1 MYMQS
6 FIYSR
11 EKRNWIASTLSIF
24 THDDFA
30 TGTRSLLALSI
41 VFWVHWLAN
50 WQNELLPVLLGVIA
64 SALTETDDHWLA
76 RMRYHLIAMCTF
88 SFIALAVWLSLPWPS
103 VLALVIACS
112 AFILTM
118 LGAIGERYRAIAFGA
133 LVLLLYCALSSHE
146 SSELGLS
153 SIPLIVC
160 GAMWYGVCSIVWFA
174 FLPQQPVQARL
185 SKLYALLGEYLRLKA
200 QLLEPIRE
208 IDQAE
213 RRMAL
218 VIQNGKVV
226 KALNS
231 TKESLLSRIRA
242 SNNPPWLKLA
252 LHQYLVAQDIH
263 ERTSSSHEDYAVL
276 ANTFFHS
283 DVLYRCQR
291 ILILFG
297 KQALTYSSVIQSKTL
312 PIHQGATKRAIEDLN
327 SAISNIEKNN
337 TDNGALQAV
346 YAVRNN
352 LVAMASTFA
361 SVFTS
366 NEPTNNQSLHDREA
380 ANFREAWVR
389 IKNNLN
395 LRSPLFRH
403 ALRLSCSLT
412 IGFAVMRVMHDPLGY
427 WILLTI
433 LFVSQQQYAATHSRL
448 IQRTIGTAVG
458 LALGWALT
466 QLFSAV
472 LLQSAGIV
480 ILGAVFFGTRHN
492 RYTLATT
499 AITAL
504 LVVIFHQ
511 IGLRQELFPAR
522 LWDTLIGCAIAG
534 IAAWLVLP
542 NWQWRLWPNLAST
555 SLKANANY
563 LREIMNHYAMG
574 EAENLAYRLARRDAH
589 NADAALSNSF
599 AAMKKEPKGVRINQL
614 YKGNFL
620 LSSHTLLNY
629 LSALGAHRNM
639 RSESQISQEILATAN
654 VVYSTLNA
662 LAKTIDHK
670 NDSQSILITDGA
682 LKEYK
687 EINQL
692 ATNFQSSAQDR
703 LIKHQ
708 LNLCIQIL
716 PTLAEQIK

>member
-1 MYMQS
+1 MQTIVFS
-6 FIYSR
+6 FK
-11 EKRNWIASTLSIF
+11 KRDWITSTLSAF
-24 THDDFA
+24 NRDDFA
-30 TGTRSLLALSI
+30 TGTRALFALSI

-64 SALTETDDHWLA
+64 SALTETDDHWTA
-76 RMRYHLIAMCTF
+76 RIRYHLIAMCAF
-88 SFIALAVWLSLPWPS
+88 LFIALAVWLSLPWPEL
-103 VLALVIACS
+103 LAFVIACS
-112 AFILTM
+112 AFVLTM

-133 LVLLLYCALSSHE
+133 LVFLLYSALSSHE
-146 SSELGLS
+146 SSELGLN
-153 SIPLIVC
+153 SIPLILG
-160 GAMWYGVCSIVWFA
+160 GAMWYGVCSILWFA
-174 FLPQQPVQARL
+174 ALPQQPVHARL

-242 SNNPPWLKLA
+242 SKNPDWLKLA

-263 ERTSSSHEDYAVL
+263 ERTSSSHEDYSVL

-297 KQALTYSSVIQSKTL
+297 KQALTYSSAIQSRTP

-327 SAISNIEKNN
+327 SAILNIEKNN
-337 TDNGALQAV
+337 YDKGALQAL

-361 SVFTS
+361 NVFTLT
-366 NEPTNNQSLHDREA
+366 EPTNNQSLHDREA
-380 ANFREAWVR
+380 ANIGEAWLR
-389 IKNNLN
+389 IKKNLN

-403 ALRLSCSLT
+403 ALRLSCSLI
-412 IGFAVMRVMHDPLGY
+412 IGFGFMRIMHDQLGY

-448 IQRTIGTAVG
+448 IQRTAGTAIG

-472 LLQSAGIV
+472 LVQSAGIV
-480 ILGAVFFGTRHN
+480 ILGALFFGARHN

-504 LVVIFHQ
+504 LVVSFHQ

-522 LWDTLIGCAIAG
+522 LWDTLIGCVIAG

-542 NWQWRLWPNLAST
+542 NWQWRLWPSLAST

-563 LREIMNHYAMG
+563 LHEIMNQYARG
-574 EAENLAYRLARRDAH
+574 ESENLAYRLARRDAH
-589 NADAALSNSF
+589 NADAALSNAF
-599 AAMKKEPKGVRINQL
+599 AAMKKEPKRVRINEL

-620 LSSHTLLNY
+620 LSSHTFLNY

-639 RSESQISQEILATAN
+639 RSESQMSQEILATAN
-654 VVYSTLNA
+654 VVHSSLNS
-662 LAKTIDHK
+662 LADAIDHK
-670 NDSQSILITDGA
+670 NESESTQIIDKG
-682 LKEYK
+682 LKQYS
-687 EINQL
+687 EINKR
-692 ATNFQSSAQDR
+692 AADFQSNEQDR

-716 PTLAEQIK
+716 PRLAEQIR